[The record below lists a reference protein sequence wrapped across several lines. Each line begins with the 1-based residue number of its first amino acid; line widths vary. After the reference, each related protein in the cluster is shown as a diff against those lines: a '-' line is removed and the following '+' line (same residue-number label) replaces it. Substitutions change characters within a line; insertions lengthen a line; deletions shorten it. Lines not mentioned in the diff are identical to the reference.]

1 MTWRVLALLVAAS
14 AAAAPTAAQVDP
26 SLGVG
31 AGTVRFEGG
40 SSFSSAAFSPEL
52 RYAAS
57 RFSADFSGSLASLPQ
72 GIWATQGRL
81 DLWGMTRPL
90 SDGLALSA
98 EAILSGT
105 TRSDSGRTA
114 ADHGLV
120 ELVRSRARWGMGIG
134 LGPSGGWISN
144 LGWVAALHTRGR
156 AWWRSSAGVA
166 SPEWQVSIEPTR
178 FPDGWFTDATAA
190 GSIERGPAALYLWT
204 GARLSGVYGSTA
216 AGNAFLQVFLAP
228 AWSLELGGG
237 SYLRDPYQGLPR
249 AGFVTIGLR
258 FHGRRRAPSAAP
270 AVRQPPLVPAV
281 RGDSLVVRFRMERA
295 HSVAIAGDWNAW
307 QPGPLQAVGD
317 DVWEGTFALPRG
329 LYHFNLLVDGTD
341 WVVPNGVAVVPDGL
355 GGMVAVLVVP

>member
-1 MTWRVLALLVAAS
+1 VTWRVLALLVAAS

-81 DLWGMTRPL
+81 DLWGVTRPL

-114 ADHGLV
+114 ADHGLL

-190 GSIERGPAALYLWT
+190 VSIERGPAALYLWT

-249 AGFVTIGLR
+249 AAFVNIGLR
-258 FHGRRRAPSAAP
+258 VHGRRHAPSAAP

-317 DVWEGTFALPRG
+317 DVWEGTLALARG